1 MSVTIK
7 RVAHSRL
14 AGKHMA
20 GLVFLLF
27 LGVPLPAQQ
36 ADDKPRNVR
45 EEPARSGRPA
55 DPSDLGQQN
64 QGRVAA
70 SAAQI
75 KAVLVKDEGLLV
87 ELKRWIAKEATDS
100 GQVVEDSDL
109 TEAAIFERL
118 ELDVEF
124 RGVATRI
131 VQRYGYLIPIA
142 NPESDAAKEREFV
155 LKERARRLVQI
166 EAQEDSRAKSESE
179 QQLQGL
185 ERTRQTACDSRHE
198 TDCAPRASF
207 DEGRPEVSRGERVA
221 PNYENSDGPSP
232 LPSRGP
238 AQLLQ
243 TEELQPEAAL
253 ATASVMRTGLE
264 LGGESAK

>member
-1 MSVTIK
+1 MSVTMK
-7 RVAHSRL
+7 RVTHLRL

-70 SAAQI
+70 SAVQI
-75 KAVLVKDEGLLV
+75 KGVLVKDEGLLV

-118 ELDVEF
+118 ELDIQF
-124 RGVATRI
+124 RSVATRI
-131 VQRYGYLIPIA
+131 VQRYGYLIPMA
-142 NPESDAAKEREFV
+142 NPESDAAKEKEFV

-166 EAQEDSRAKSESE
+166 EAQEDSRVRPEGTP
-179 QQLQGL
+179 QGQEL
-185 ERTRQTACDSRHE
+185 ERTSDSSCDSRRE
-198 TDCAPRASF
+198 PECAPGAGSDERRQNSKPDEQRAPG
-207 DEGRPEVSRGERVA
+207 DESP
-221 PNYENSDGPSP
+221 DGLRR
-232 LPSRGP
+232 LPPRSP
-238 AQLLQ
+238 AQLTQ
-243 TEELQPEAAL
+243 TAEPEHGPGE
-253 ATASVMRTGLE
+253 ASLMQTGLE
-264 LGGESAK
+264 L

>member
-1 MSVTIK
+1 MSVTMK

-118 ELDVEF
+118 ELDLEF

-131 VQRYGYLIPIA
+131 VQRYGYLIPMA
-142 NPESDAAKEREFV
+142 NPESDAAKEKDFI

-166 EAQEDSRAKSESE
+166 ETQEDSRVKPEGA
-179 QQLQGL
+179 QQAQGL
-185 ERTRQTACDSRHE
+185 ERTTDSLCDSRRE
-198 TDCAPRASF
+198 PDCRQRGNPDGQWQNGKP
-207 DEGRPEVSRGERVA
+207 DE
-221 PNYENSDGPSP
+221 
-232 LPSRGP
+232 LRGP
-238 AQLLQ
+238 NDENPEGLRQWPARSPSQLLQ
-243 TEELQPEAAL
+243 TDRK
-253 ATASVMRTGLE
+253 S
-264 LGGESAK
+264 